1 MYRHDP
7 KDVERRFTKY
17 AAVALAAA
25 AIENVLGVE
34 NSFGDLHPR
43 VRAMLDDF
51 WRLLGEPVVQGKTK
65 MTEAEV
71 RSLPSSR
78 LYLHT
83 RVLGEACSQ
92 PPSVRDAHRKAA
104 DLADGAFANLLFM
117 VWQLESVEA
126 LLNPGKPRVVPEDV
140 AETNWSA
147 LVDGLERLARAA
159 RDPDRAFEWQK
170 QTSARL
176 AEDHPYVLRSI
187 GTLVPRDYFGL
198 APTTA
203 AAPSPPA
210 LPALETA
217 HRLRREEVKKRFTE
231 YALIALVTATIEELL
246 PAAPSDLAPLLSTLV
261 EDLWAWQAD
270 PKPQGR
276 SGMSET
282 EAATL
287 PSYRFHARLTQL
299 PSQPARLVGVVRSAI
314 LFITWVMDGIERQM
328 NPGKPFVFEDELE
341 DDFGVLLD
349 LLEQAVEASRDP
361 EAMLAWERQTVQRL
375 RTRYPADR
383 DTPEL
388 TLGEPVTRD
397 DVGEIGR
404 RPSR

>member
-1 MYRHDP
+1 MYRHDL
-7 KDVERRFTKY
+7 KDVEKRFTKY
-17 AAVALAAA
+17 ASVALAAA
-25 AIENVLGVE
+25 AIENVLGE
-34 NSFGDLHPR
+34 GNTFGDLHPR

-51 WRLLGEPVVQGKTK
+51 WRLIGEPVVEGKTK
-65 MTEAEV
+65 MTEAEL

-83 RVLGEACSQ
+83 RALGEACSQ
-92 PPSVRDAHRKAA
+92 LRVVRDAHRKAA

-126 LLNPGKPRVVPEDV
+126 VLNPGKPPVVPEDI

-147 LVDGLERLARAA
+147 LVDGLERLAKAA

-170 QTSARL
+170 QTIARL
-176 AEDHPYVLRSI
+176 AQDHPYAPRSI
-187 GTLVPRDYFGL
+187 GTLVPRVYFST

-203 AAPSPPA
+203 AAPS

-217 HRLRREEVKKRFTE
+217 HRLRREEVEKRFTE
-231 YALIALVTATIEELL
+231 YALIALATATIEKLL

-261 EDLWAWQAD
+261 EDLWSWQVD

-299 PSQPARLVGVVRSAI
+299 PSQPARLVGVVRSAV
-314 LFITWVMDGIERQM
+314 LFATWVMDGIERRM
-328 NPGKPFVFEDELE
+328 NPGKPFVLDDELE
-341 DDFGVLLD
+341 DDVGVLLD
-349 LLEQAVEASRDP
+349 VLEQAVEASREP

-375 RTRYPADR
+375 RIRYPADR

-397 DVGEIGR
+397 AFQNATQ
-404 RPSR
+404 